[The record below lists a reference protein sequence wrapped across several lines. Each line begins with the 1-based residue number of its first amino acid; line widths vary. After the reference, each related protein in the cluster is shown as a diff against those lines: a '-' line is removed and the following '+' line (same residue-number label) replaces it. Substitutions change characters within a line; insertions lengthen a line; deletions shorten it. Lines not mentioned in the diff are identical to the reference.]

1 MELNLIELSKKNKL
15 NVNIIFFSI
24 LLLPISLF
32 VGPLITE
39 ILIFLIFISFI
50 YTFAQEKD
58 FFIIKNFE
66 IIIISF
72 FFLIIVSSLLSDY
85 KIISL

>member
-1 MELNLIELSKKNKL
+1 MQSNLIQLLKKNKL
-15 NVNIIFFSI
+15 NINIIFFSI

-32 VGPLITE
+32 VGPAITE

-50 YTFAQEKD
+50 YTYTNEKN

-72 FFLIIVSSLLSDY
+72 FF
-85 KIISL
+85 

>member
-1 MELNLIELSKKNKL
+1 MQLNLIQLSKKNKL
-15 NVNIIFFSI
+15 NINIIFFSI

-32 VGPLITE
+32 VGPAIIE

-50 YTFAQEKD
+50 YTCTNEKN

-72 FFLIIVSSLLSDY
+72 FFLIIISSLLSDY
-85 KIISL
+85 KII

>member
-1 MELNLIELSKKNKL
+1 MQLNLIQLSKKNKL
-15 NVNIIFFSI
+15 NINIIFFSI

-32 VGPLITE
+32 VGPAITE

-50 YTFAQEKD
+50 YTYTNEKN

-72 FFLIIVSSLLSDY
+72 FFFNTWHQ
-85 KIISL
+85 